1 MLAWGAMVTFFQKLC
16 RRTRQRQGEKD
27 WYLWSQFWSWSFPQ
41 WRNRCEGDSGCR
53 LRGQRQRVTKHCD
66 ILFVIL
72 LSGGWMYFYKII
84 PYLCTT
90 LSKHLLIIAPIV
102 FHERSLARKFAKNPE
117 IVFVGVSYFKYSS
130 YLCISTLKANINNN
144 RKNENLNL
152 N

>member
-1 MLAWGAMVTFFQKLC
+1 
-16 RRTRQRQGEKD
+16 
-27 WYLWSQFWSWSFPQ
+27 
-41 WRNRCEGDSGCR
+41 
-53 LRGQRQRVTKHCD
+53 
-66 ILFVIL
+66 
-72 LSGGWMYFYKII
+72 MYFYKII
-84 PYLCTT
+84 TYLCTT

-144 RKNENLNL
+144 KTKRTKLLNL